1 MVTRIVDATH
11 LLSVDFHQYENQSLP
26 YMWSIALIIKEGI
39 ILLWGCSPGVNS
51 YHHFHVH
58 HLSLIDLIDK

>member
-1 MVTRIVDATH
+1 MITSNVDATH
-11 LLSVDFHQYENQSLP
+11 LLSVDFHQYESLP

-39 ILLWGCSPGVNS
+39 IFLWGFSPGVNS
-51 YHHFHVH
+51 YHHFHVN